1 MKKIIFNNP
10 KKAILIS
17 FLVFLQG
24 ITGASIFLYINKFIN
39 ILLSSPDLKTITFF
53 SLIGAGIVLL
63 LLFLDILV
71 KKVIINYSIETTF
84 LIRNDIM
91 ESIFKKRINEI
102 IKYDS
107 QYYISFILNDLPKLY
122 GLVLAIFLLISNV
135 FYFSVSIGVLFY
147 LSWQIT
153 LLSILFLILVVLPLL
168 YFSNRLNKSNIALSR
183 NFANYTSKISEILSG
198 IETIKEYK
206 SEDFFLNI
214 VNNEHNELMREEK
227 KYAYINN
234 KQEILMNFAT
244 SIMYFSLIILAAFLI
259 FKGQLSISIISVL
272 LYCSNLLTNL
282 AVAIFNRL
290 SLIITTKDLR
300 QKYMDITDSKLIE
313 FKDIKNIDNYN
324 ITISNLSFSYK
335 NKPVLKNINLELKEN
350 KKYLL
355 IGKSGSGK
363 TTLLRLLSKEL
374 VNYKGEIKIGE
385 DNINCI
391 PDNIVYDS
399 LSFVKQKSDIFDG
412 TIKSNITFSNE
423 ADENKLKK
431 VIKLAKLEDLIKSKT
446 FGLDE
451 KINNNLNSFSVGE
464 KQRISI
470 ARALYRESK
479 IYLFDEICS
488 SLDKKTSEEIEKIV
502 LDLPNALVI
511 NVAHKFS
518 KNLLNKYDKII
529 FINDGEI
536 KYFDHYSNIKDKS
549 DLLDYLMEGR
559 ENENY

>member
-1 MKKIIFNNP
+1 MKKLIFNNP
-10 KKAILIS
+10 KKAIFIS

-24 ITGASIFLYINKFIN
+24 IIGASIFLYINKFVN
-39 ILLSSPDLKTITFF
+39 LLLSSPDLKTITVF
-53 SLIGAGIVLL
+53 SLIGAGIVLF

-71 KKVIINYSIETTF
+71 KKVIINYSIETTL

-91 ESIFKKRINEI
+91 KSIFDKRVSEI

-107 QYYISFILNDLPKLY
+107 QYYVSFILNDLPKLY
-122 GLVLAIFLLISNV
+122 GLILAIFLLISNI
-135 FYFSVSIGVLFY
+135 FYFTISIVVLFY

-153 LLSILFLILVVLPLL
+153 LLSILFLILVILPLL

-206 SEDFFLNI
+206 SEDFFKNI
-214 VNNEHNELMREEK
+214 VNNEHDELMREEK
-227 KYAYINN
+227 NYAYINN
-234 KQEILMNFAT
+234 KQGILMNLAT
-244 SIMYFSLIILAAFLI
+244 SIMYFSLIILAAFLV

-300 QKYMDITDSKLIE
+300 QKYINITDCKLVE
-313 FKDIKNIDNYN
+313 FKDEKNINNHN
-324 ITISNLSFSYK
+324 ITILDLSFSYK
-335 NKPVLKNINLELKEN
+335 NKPVLKNINIFLEEN

-374 VNYKGEIKIGE
+374 VNYKGEIKLDKE
-385 DNINCI
+385 KLNDI
-391 PDNIVYDS
+391 PDISLYNN

-423 ADENKLKK
+423 TDENKLKK

-451 KINNNLNSFSVGE
+451 KINNNLNSLSVGE

-488 SLDKKTSEEIEKIV
+488 SLDKKTSEDIEKMV

-549 DLLDYLMEGR
+549 DFLNYLMEGR